1 MEIFITLME
10 IIGTI
15 AFAISGAMVA
25 VKKNMDIL
33 GIVILGITT
42 AVGGG
47 AIRDIILGNTP
58 PQTFKNP
65 TYPLIAFITSLI
77 VFLFL
82 YVYYSGNKRS
92 NANK

>member
-33 GIVILGITT
+33 GITILGITT

-47 AIRDIILGNTP
+47 IIRDIVLGNTP
-58 PQTFKNP
+58 PQAFKNP
-65 TYPLIAFITSLI
+65 TYPLIACITSVSYTHLT
-77 VFLFL
+77 LPT
-82 YVYYSGNKRS
+82 K
-92 NANK
+92 A